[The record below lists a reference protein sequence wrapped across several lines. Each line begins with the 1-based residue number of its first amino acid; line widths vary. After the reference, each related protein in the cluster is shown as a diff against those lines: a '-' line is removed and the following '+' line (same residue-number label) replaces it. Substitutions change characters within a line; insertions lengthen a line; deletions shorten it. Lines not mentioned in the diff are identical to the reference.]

1 MQRKFM
7 LPIEEYTKIFFGV
20 LAIMGPFSA
29 LPIFVNLTAG
39 KSVQEKN
46 QLALHASFSAW
57 IIALCSVWLGAS
69 ILSFFNI
76 SIPAFRVAGGIL
88 LLTLAINMINAKIP
102 GAKQTPEELS
112 EAKISNRDL
121 AIVPLAIPL
130 IMGPGAI
137 STVIVFSHYATG
149 IGHLLMMSAIVS
161 VLILYIFV
169 SLRAAAYLSA
179 KLGLIGINVIS
190 RIMGLILASIAVE
203 FMASGLTQLFPA
215 LAG

>member
-1 MQRKFM
+1 M

-39 KSVQEKN
+39 KSKQEKN
-46 QLALHASFSAW
+46 HLALHASFAGL
-57 IIALCSVWLGAS
+57 IVALCSVWLGTS
-69 ILSFFNI
+69 ILGFFNI

-88 LLTLAINMINAKIP
+88 LLTLAINMINAKVP
-102 GAKQTPEELS
+102 GAKQTPEELK

-121 AIVPLAIPL
+121 AIIPLAIPL

-137 STVIVFSHYATG
+137 STVIVFSHYASG
-149 IGHLLMMSAIVS
+149 VAHLLMMSGIVS
-161 VLILYIFV
+161 VLILNIFL
-169 SLRAAAYLSA
+169 SLRAAAYLSE

-190 RIMGLILASIAVE
+190 RIMGLILASISIE
-203 FMASGLTQLFPA
+203 FMASGLVKLFPGW
-215 LAG
+215 AG

>member
-1 MQRKFM
+1 M
-7 LPIEEYTKIFFGV
+7 LPLEEYTKIFFGV

-29 LPIFVNLTAG
+29 LPIFVNLTAE
-39 KSVQEKN
+39 KSVKDKN
-46 QLALHASFSAW
+46 QLALHASFAGW
-57 IIALCSVWLGAS
+57 IIALCSVWLGTS

-76 SIPAFRVAGGIL
+76 SIAAFKVAGGIL
-88 LLTLAINMINAKIP
+88 LLSLAINMINAKIP

-137 STVIVFSHYATG
+137 STVIVFSHYTTG
-149 IGHLLMMSAIVS
+149 IGHLLMMSLIVT
-161 VLILYIFV
+161 VLILYIFI

-179 KLGLIGINVIS
+179 KLGLIGINVLS
-190 RIMGLILASIAVE
+190 RIMGLILASISVE
-203 FMASGLTQLFPA
+203 FMANGFIQLFPA